1 MDLRVRGDFP
11 VTSELTYLDT
21 AYDGPYPLPV
31 LRAAE
36 DFLDKRSRGVGGRVR
51 DWLEVKD
58 QVRSTIADLVGA
70 KPSEVAVTRSTT
82 EGTNIVATSLS
93 LGPGDNVV
101 WDDLGYP
108 SNSVVW
114 LNQERL
120 RGVENRVVQSKEGRA
135 SVSDF
140 ERVVDSRTR
149 VISIS
154 SVSHR
159 NGHVHDVKG
168 LAELAHARGAY
179 LHVDAIQAV
188 GAIGVDVKRAEVDFL
203 TCGTYKWLLG
213 PLGLGFLYVREA
225 LLPALQPVF
234 GGDLQVKT
242 WTDVSDLRPEK
253 FYEDARKFERATMHY
268 QGVYELRAALA
279 YINRIGMDEIE
290 EQVLRLSSRVWTG
303 MDDLGLE
310 LITPQGT
317 RSGIVACVVSD
328 AQRTAELL
336 ADHRIVGSVRAG
348 NELRV
353 SPHFFNTEREI
364 DHLLSVLELL
374 A

>member
-1 MDLRVRGDFP
+1 
-11 VTSELTYLDT
+11 
-21 AYDGPYPLPV
+21 
-31 LRAAE
+31 
-36 DFLDKRSRGVGGRVR
+36 
-51 DWLEVKD
+51 
-58 QVRSTIADLVGA
+58 
-70 KPSEVAVTRSTT
+70 
-82 EGTNIVATSLS
+82 
-93 LGPGDNVV
+93 
-101 WDDLGYP
+101 
-108 SNSVVW
+108 
-114 LNQERL
+114 
-120 RGVENRVVQSKEGRA
+120 
-135 SVSDF
+135 
-140 ERVVDSRTR
+140 
-149 VISIS
+149 
-154 SVSHR
+154 
-159 NGHVHDVKG
+159 
-168 LAELAHARGAY
+168 
-179 LHVDAIQAV
+179 
-188 GAIGVDVKRAEVDFL
+188 VDFL

-234 GGDLQVKT
+234 GGELQVKT